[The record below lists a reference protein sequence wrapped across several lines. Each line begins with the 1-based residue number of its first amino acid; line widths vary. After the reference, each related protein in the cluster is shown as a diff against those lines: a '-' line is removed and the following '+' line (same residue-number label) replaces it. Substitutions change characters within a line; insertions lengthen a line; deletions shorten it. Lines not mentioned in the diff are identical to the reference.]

1 VVLESELWQVAKKA
15 RRSEQV
21 AQGFTPSI
29 AKQPDDISKDAHGR
43 SVRLPVVPHLVRELA
58 AQWAENAR
66 RQLAPARE
74 QQAHIFTIEK
84 RVVPDGINNCFKF
97 SIQQNSFELNGGN

>member
-15 RRSEQV
+15 RRSERE
-21 AQGFTPSI
+21 APDFTHLI
-29 AKQPDDISKDAHGR
+29 AKQPDAITKDAHGR
-43 SVRLPVVPHLVRELA
+43 SVRLQVAPHSVRELA
-58 AQWAENAR
+58 AQWAENAQ